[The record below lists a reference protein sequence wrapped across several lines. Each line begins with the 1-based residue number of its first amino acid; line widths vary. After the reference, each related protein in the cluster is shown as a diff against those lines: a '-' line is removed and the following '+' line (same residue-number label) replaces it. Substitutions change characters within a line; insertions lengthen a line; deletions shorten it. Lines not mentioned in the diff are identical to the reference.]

1 MGEYKRSDAKK
12 RRIERRLSGLSGFAL
27 IYFFYHDNPKNLR
40 SIIFQQCQ
48 QLFIFY
54 FSRCRYIRSPF
65 ELQRI
70 RSNKNIFMSEFSNPI
85 ALKLNLR
92 TSQVEAVLNLLEEGA
107 TIPFIARYRKDKTG
121 NLDEVQ
127 IQHIQDEAK
136 FLKEFTDRKTFIE
149 KTITEQGKMTDELQE
164 KLNSV
169 TTIAELEDIYL
180 PFKPK
185 RKTKAQTARENG
197 LEPLALLMLEQK
209 DIDVIAE
216 AGKFINEKILTADD
230 ALQGARDIIAEMI
243 NEDAEVRAKM
253 RKLFEDKA
261 TLQSKVVADKE
272 TEGIKYKDYF
282 DFSEP
287 VSRIPSHR
295 ILAVLRGFLEGYLR
309 VSISPVEEDALEVIE
324 KMYVKGISSSTDVVK
339 KAIKDSYRR
348 LLQPSLETEFRT
360 ALKQQADEEAINVF
374 AENLRQLLLSSPL
387 GSKRI
392 LAIDP
397 GYRTG
402 CKVVCLDEKGEL
414 QHNDLIYVHEANK
427 LQESS
432 DKIQDLVKRFNIEV
446 FAIGDGTAGRET
458 EQFIKKLNLELPI
471 FLVNEDGASVYSAS
485 ETAREEFSNYD
496 VTVRGA
502 VSIGRRLMDPL
513 AELVKIDPKSIGV
526 GQYQHDV
533 NQVRL
538 KERLD
543 QTVESCVNAVGVNL
557 NTASKHLLSYVS
569 GIGNT
574 LAENI
579 VKHRNEIGK
588 FTQREQL
595 LKVPRLGGKAF
606 EQCAGFLRI
615 KQGTNPLD
623 ESAVHP
629 EAYPVV
635 NKMANDLDV
644 DVKNLI
650 GNEILIKKI
659 DPKKYITE
667 EIGELTIKDILN
679 ELKKPGLD
687 PRSELEHFEFANIY
701 SIEDVQPGMVVPGV
715 VTNLTR
721 FGAFVDIGV
730 KQDGLVHV
738 SEIAHKYISDPNEV
752 LKLNDK
758 VQVKVLDVD
767 VARKRINLSIK
778 QTVEDVRSKK
788 QDSRNKYQDIRFKN
802 QGSRKKEDA
811 ELSMNDALNALKKKF
826 GK

>member
-1 MGEYKRSDAKK
+1 
-12 RRIERRLSGLSGFAL
+12 
-27 IYFFYHDNPKNLR
+27 
-40 SIIFQQCQ
+40 
-48 QLFIFY
+48 
-54 FSRCRYIRSPF
+54 
-65 ELQRI
+65 
-70 RSNKNIFMSEFSNPI
+70 MSAFSNPI

-92 TSQVEAVLNLLEEGA
+92 TSQVEAVLNLFAEGA

-121 NLDEVQ
+121 NLDEIQ
-127 IQHIQDEAK
+127 IQHIQDESK
-136 FLKEFTDRKTFIE
+136 FLKEFTERRTFIE
-149 KTITEQGKMTDELQE
+149 KTITEQGKMNEELQA
-164 KLNSV
+164 KLNKV

-180 PFKPK
+180 PYKPK
-185 RKTKAQTARENG
+185 RKTKAQAARENG
-197 LEPLALLMLEQK
+197 LEPLALLILEQK
-209 DIDVIAE
+209 NIDVVAE
-216 AGKFINEKILTADD
+216 AEKYFNEKILTADD
-230 ALQGARDIIAEMI
+230 ALQGVRDIIAEMI
-243 NEDAEVRAKM
+243 NEDANVRAKM
-253 RKLFEDKA
+253 RNLFEDKA
-261 TLQSKVVADKE
+261 TLQSKVVAEKE

-287 VSRIPSHR
+287 ISKIPSHR

-309 VSISPVEEDALEVIE
+309 VSIAPLEEDALELIE
-324 KMYVKGISSSTDVVK
+324 KMYSKGMSTSTDVVK
-339 KAIKDSYRR
+339 KAVKDAYRR

-374 AENLRQLLLSSPL
+374 AENLRQLLLSAPL

-414 QHNDLIYVHEANK
+414 QHNDLIYVHEANE
-427 LQESS
+427 LQESRN
-432 DKIQDLVKRFNIEV
+432 KIQELVKRFNIEV

-458 EQFIKKLNLELPI
+458 EQFIKKLDLGLPV

-485 ETAREEFSNYD
+485 ETAREEFADYD

-579 VKHRNEIGK
+579 IKYRNEIGK

-615 KQGTNPLD
+615 KHGTNPLD

-629 EAYPVV
+629 ETYAVV
-635 NKMANDLDV
+635 VKMANDLNH
-644 DVKNLI
+644 DVKSLI
-650 GNEILIKKI
+650 GNESLIKQI
-659 DPKKYITE
+659 DSKKYITE

-701 SIEDVQPGMVVPGV
+701 SIDDVKPGMVVPGV
-715 VTNLTR
+715 VTNITR

-767 VARKRINLSIK
+767 VVRKRINLSIK
-778 QTVEDVRSKK
+778 QTVEDTRNKNH
-788 QDSRNKYQDIRFKN
+788 DSRNKYQGSRLSD
-802 QGSRKKEDA
+802 QGSRKNENK
-811 ELSMNDALNALKKKF
+811 ELSMNDALSALKKKF